1 VRFVALVQNAYV
13 IYARKIVLFYV
24 LTSTS
29 TENPRSNRGAV
40 LHSSQSMQLKTVLFR
55 DINKI

>member
-1 VRFVALVQNAYV
+1 VALVQNAYV

-29 TENPRSNRGAV
+29 TENARSNRGAV